1 MKLVTQMPEGVV
13 EIWKCHSIQAVLCK
27 NFPAISSTTG
37 RLVGSV
43 IEGDKS
49 FIDRNPSL
57 IVSLHYLPAFSQ
69 DLEAQQ
75 PRFND
80 SRCYRQPIS
89 LQKLRTALGNPLPT
103 FQTQLYADCHRVLLC
118 LSGGSRGCLKSEAR

>member
-13 EIWKCHSIQAVLCK
+13 EIWKCHSIQAMLGKNLPVKQKLCRSHAAG
-27 NFPAISSTTG
+27 AISSTTG

-75 PRFND
+75 QRFND
-80 SRCYRQPIS
+80 SRCYGDSPS
-89 LQKLRTALGNPLPT
+89 LYRN
-103 FQTQLYADCHRVLLC
+103 
-118 LSGGSRGCLKSEAR
+118 